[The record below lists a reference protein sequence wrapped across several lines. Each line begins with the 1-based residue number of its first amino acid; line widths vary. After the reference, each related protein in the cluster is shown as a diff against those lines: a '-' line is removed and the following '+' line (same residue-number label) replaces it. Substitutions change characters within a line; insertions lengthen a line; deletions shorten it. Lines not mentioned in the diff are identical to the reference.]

1 MSKKKY
7 LVCRNNAISNRR
19 MKLIKRNIQMFICMT
34 RYLFFRNINPCTEQT
49 HVQTIFTSHTVQ
61 HVVPKTKRQCT
72 IKTSV
77 HDNLFGI
84 KKTIFLSNILNQG
97 MKKLTRKWQTD
108 VLIIFQRS
116 QNLFSAAHRITCKQ
130 LMPRWGHCWAKKKKT
145 ISLTSGG
152 KRIIFLTN

>member
-1 MSKKKY
+1 MGADAFVIQHPYISLSSFPQIILLNRGIVMSKKKY

-97 MKKLTRKWQTD
+97 MKKLTRK
-108 VLIIFQRS
+108 
-116 QNLFSAAHRITCKQ
+116 
-130 LMPRWGHCWAKKKKT
+130 
-145 ISLTSGG
+145 
-152 KRIIFLTN
+152 